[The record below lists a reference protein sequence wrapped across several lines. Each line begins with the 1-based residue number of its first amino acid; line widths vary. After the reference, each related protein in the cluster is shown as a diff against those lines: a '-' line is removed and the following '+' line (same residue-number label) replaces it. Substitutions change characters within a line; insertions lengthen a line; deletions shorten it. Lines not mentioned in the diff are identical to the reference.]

1 MPKLKIELPGS
12 FPFKTEITVRVGDVN
27 YGGHL
32 GNDSLLTLLHETRLL
47 FLASKGMTE
56 LDAGG
61 VGLTMVSAGLSFKAE
76 AFRGDLL
83 EVEIAV
89 TEIGPAGFELAYKV
103 IRKSDS
109 KEIARAFTT
118 MAFFDYAKRRLSK
131 TPSIFPETFKVHP
144 VAG

>member
-1 MPKLKIELPGS
+1 MPRLKIDLPNS

-47 FLASKGMTE
+47 FLAEKGMSE

-61 VGLTMVSAGLSFKAE
+61 VGITMISAGLSFKAE

-103 IRKSDS
+103 FRKSDS
-109 KEIARAFTT
+109 KEVARAFTA
-118 MAFFDYAKRRLSK
+118 MAFFDYAKRKVAK
-131 TPSIFPETFKVHP
+131 TPLAFAEAFKIHP